1 MVLTGKHKMNK
12 LFVNEVPT
20 LIAQHSDEPESTLYD
35 INCTIGTNEVT
46 MWRGLVKEA
55 VLDRLMKDVNA
66 GMYGGTAMV
75 TVTRV
80 IGEPTQPKPS
90 LTLMAERRNYMDR
103 IVMTEDLRDN
113 IIQSFRD
120 VLVDRLADYDVPDRA
135 CWYQKDLDELE
146 AELIEMVEDIV
157 DPRPAIERGGYI
169 R

>member
-1 MVLTGKHKMNK
+1 MVSAGKHKMNK
-12 LFVNEVPT
+12 LFVNEVPM

-46 MWRGLVKEA
+46 MWRGLVKEP
-55 VLDRLMKDVNA
+55 VLDRLMKDVNH
-66 GMYGGTAMV
+66 GWYGGTAMV

-80 IGEPTQPKPS
+80 IGESTQPKSS
-90 LTLMAERRNYMDR
+90 LTLMAERRNYMER
-103 IVMTEDLRDN
+103 IVMADDLRDN

-120 VLVDRLADYDVPDRA
+120 VLVDRLGDTPNRV
-135 CWYQKDLDELE
+135 CGCQKDLDELE
-146 AELIEMVEDIV
+146 AELLEMVEDIV